1 MIPSLHL
8 LHGDVGVRADLEH
21 DLRRRFGADYDIR
34 SHAGADAALTALRR
48 DADEGR
54 RVAIVFSDE
63 SPAGGSAEL
72 LAVVHEL
79 HPLARRV
86 LLIGRGEWS
95 KEHPAVAAMRTG
107 QVDSYIFVPWGLR
120 ERWLYLSVS
129 EILADWEASQP
140 TPFEAARIIGE
151 AYEARAHSL
160 RDVFSRIGVPFRFIA
175 AGSEEGRALRAELG
189 AEDAR
194 LPLVAFRTGTVLS
207 DPSLER
213 VARALGFATEPDP
226 GVCDVV
232 IVGAGPAGL
241 AAAVYAASEGLRTTV
256 IEPSVPGG
264 QAGTSSR
271 IRNYLG
277 FPNGLSGRDLA
288 NRALEQ
294 AWFFGA
300 RFVLARRA
308 VALESAAGEHVVR
321 LEGGAEVRARAVVI
335 ATGVTWH
342 TLEAPSLA
350 GLLGAGVYYGA
361 AAFDTAAAGAAA
373 YVVGGGNSAGQA
385 AVHLARSAA
394 SVTLVVRG
402 DRLGASMSDYLVR
415 ELAEAPNIQV
425 RLGTEVVAGA
435 GSGRLER
442 ITLRDRGS
450 ETTEDV
456 SADALY
462 VMIGARPQTGWL
474 DGAVERGRQGYVLTG
489 RDVASDSWPLE
500 RPPMLM
506 ETSAPGVFAAG
517 DVRHGSVRR
526 VASAVG
532 GGSIAVQLVHL
543 RLAELR

>member
-194 LPLVAFRTGTVLS
+194 LPLVAFRTRDGALR
-207 DPSLER
+207 P
-213 VARALGFATEPDP
+213 VARA
-226 GVCDVV
+226 
-232 IVGAGPAGL
+232 
-241 AAAVYAASEGLRTTV
+241 
-256 IEPSVPGG
+256 
-264 QAGTSSR
+264 
-271 IRNYLG
+271 
-277 FPNGLSGRDLA
+277 
-288 NRALEQ
+288 
-294 AWFFGA
+294 
-300 RFVLARRA
+300 
-308 VALESAAGEHVVR
+308 
-321 LEGGAEVRARAVVI
+321 
-335 ATGVTWH
+335 
-342 TLEAPSLA
+342 
-350 GLLGAGVYYGA
+350 
-361 AAFDTAAAGAAA
+361 
-373 YVVGGGNSAGQA
+373 
-385 AVHLARSAA
+385 
-394 SVTLVVRG
+394 
-402 DRLGASMSDYLVR
+402 
-415 ELAEAPNIQV
+415 
-425 RLGTEVVAGA
+425 
-435 GSGRLER
+435 
-442 ITLRDRGS
+442 
-450 ETTEDV
+450 
-456 SADALY
+456 
-462 VMIGARPQTGWL
+462 
-474 DGAVERGRQGYVLTG
+474 GRQGARVRDRARSRRLRRRHRRRRPGRPGGGGLCGLRGPADDGDRAVRTRVGRRGRAPGSATTSASRTGSPAATWPTG
-489 RDVASDSWPLE
+489 RSS
-500 RPPMLM
+500 RRGS
-506 ETSAPGVFAAG
+506 SAPASCSPGAPSRSSPRPESMSSGSRAG
-517 DVRHGSVRR
+517 RR
-526 VASAVG
+526 CGRVPS
-532 GGSIAVQLVHL
+532 
-543 RLAELR
+543 